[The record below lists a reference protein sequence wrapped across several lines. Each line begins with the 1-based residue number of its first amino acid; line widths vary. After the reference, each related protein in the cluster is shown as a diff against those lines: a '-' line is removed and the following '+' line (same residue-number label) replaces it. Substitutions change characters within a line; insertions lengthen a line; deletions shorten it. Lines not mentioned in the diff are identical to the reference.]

1 MTFITRKHL
10 DRRTVLRGAGAMIA
24 LPLLDAMVPAGTAL
38 ANTAAEPQVRLG
50 FVYFPHGAI
59 MEKWTPE
66 KEGRDFELTPILE
79 PLRPF
84 KDQLT
89 VISGLGNRP
98 GESAAVHAIVPATW
112 LSCTHPKQGQDP
124 NMAITADQIA
134 ARYIGQE
141 SALASIEIAT
151 EAPGGGGACDRDYG
165 CSYSGTISFRTA
177 TTPLP
182 MEYSPRKLFQRL
194 FGRGDSSAETNELI
208 EQQASILDRVSD
220 DATSLQRQLGMRD
233 RMMLNDYLD
242 NVRELERRVQK
253 TWPMGLPTER
263 RPSGKRGNPQ
273 RGLARES
280 PAGTGWPMGPPGQA
294 QDLPHLKLPD
304 IPADDP
310 ESFDQT
316 MSLMYD
322 MSVLAYQANLTRVMT
337 MMVAA
342 EVSGRTYH
350 NIGVPDAFHAVSH
363 HANDPVKKEKLVKIQ
378 NYHTR
383 GLARFL
389 DKMKSTPDGDG
400 SLLDHSII
408 LYGSNMSD
416 SERHNQFPLPTV
428 FIGGGCGKIMGGQHL
443 RCPDHTPLANALL
456 TLLDRAGVPVDKV
469 GDSTRK
475 FAEI

>member
-1 MTFITRKHL
+1 MTFITKKHL
-10 DRRTVLRGAGAMIA
+10 DRRTVLRGAGAMIS
-24 LPLLDAMVPAGTAL
+24 LPLLDAMVPARTAL
-38 ANTAAEPQVRLG
+38 ANTAAKPQVRLG

-79 PLRPF
+79 PLKPF

-98 GESAAVHAIVPATW
+98 GESVAVHAIVPATW

-124 NMAITADQIA
+124 NMAITADQVV
-134 ARYIGQE
+134 ARYIGQGT
-141 SALASIEIAT
+141 ALPSIEIAT

-194 FGRGDSSAETNELI
+194 FGRGDSSAETQELI
-208 EQQASILDRVSD
+208 AQHASILDRVSD

-233 RMMLNDYLD
+233 RTMLNDYLD

-253 TWPMGLPTER
+253 
-263 RPSGKRGNPQ
+263 S
-273 RGLARES
+273 
-280 PAGTGWPMGPPGQA
+280 WPMGPPDQA
-294 QDLPHLKLPD
+294 QDLSHLKLPD
-304 IPADDP
+304 VPADDP

-363 HANDPVKKEKLVKIQ
+363 HANDPVKKDKLVKIQ

-400 SLLDHSII
+400 SLLDHSIV

-416 SERHNQFPLPTV
+416 SDRHNQFPLPTAL
-428 FIGGGCGKIMGGQHL
+428 IGGGCGKMKGGQHL

-475 FAEI
+475 LAEI